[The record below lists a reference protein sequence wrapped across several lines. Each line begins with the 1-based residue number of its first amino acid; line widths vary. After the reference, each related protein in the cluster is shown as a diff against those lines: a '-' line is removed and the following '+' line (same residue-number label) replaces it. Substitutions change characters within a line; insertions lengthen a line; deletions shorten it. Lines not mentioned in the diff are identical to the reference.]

1 MGWFGLGLGSGWVT
15 LYRPACSIISAI
27 WRCGQCEVDVTVE
40 TFVIVILVH
49 EARNK
54 VRREGN
60 ENSLQHTHMQVR
72 IQPQ

>member
-1 MGWFGLGLGSGWVT
+1 MVRVRVGFGSGLGS

-27 WRCGQCEVDVTVE
+27 WRRGQCKVDVTVE

-60 ENSLQHTHMQVR
+60 ENSLQHTYMQVR
-72 IQPQ
+72 IQP